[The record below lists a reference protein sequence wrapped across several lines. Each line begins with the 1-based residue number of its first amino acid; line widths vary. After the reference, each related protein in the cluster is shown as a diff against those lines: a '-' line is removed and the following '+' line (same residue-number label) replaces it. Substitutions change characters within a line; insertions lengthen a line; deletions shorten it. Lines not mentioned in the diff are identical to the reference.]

1 MRNADGKAKAGA
13 LVWVW
18 LCRSVGAFR
27 TLERPEFGLQAGYLS
42 TNYDPYQWKCP
53 VDPDTDKEQYYYKWY
68 GDAKDFQK
76 RQHRF
81 SWLGP
86 TRVEITLSYDL
97 LYRRNN
103 KKGVS
108 FRNRETTINY

>member
-1 MRNADGKAKAGA
+1 MEPIRLQKFFTDCGILSRRAAEAEIKAGKVFVNGVRA
-13 LVWVW
+13 EI
-18 LCRSVGAFR
+18 G
-27 TLERPEFGLQAGYLS
+27 Q
-42 TNYDPYQWKCP
+42 KI
-53 VDPDTDKEQYYYKWY
+53 DPDTDKEQYYYKWY

>member
-1 MRNADGKAKAGA
+1 MSIGYVVPLG
-13 LVWVW
+13 
-18 LCRSVGAFR
+18 RSGHWR
-27 TLERPEFGLQAGYLS
+27 LEFGLQAGYLS

>member
-1 MRNADGKAKAGA
+1 MGRRRLGIGYVVP
-13 LVWVW
+13 LG
-18 LCRSVGAFR
+18 RSGHWR
-27 TLERPEFGLQAGYLS
+27 LEFGLQAGYLS